1 MSAIKGSPKGV
12 PDPRMSSPSYAP
24 VPSFPDLEGL
34 SPEERQAAVQQHQ
47 VEIDLWKLRVTTLTE
62 LAKAG
67 AEASRLAVGQALV
80 VNAGGAVALLT
91 LLGNMAGRGA
101 AVLHELLPRVGPALL
116 AYSSGVMLAL
126 LVNVCVS
133 LAHDAAIEM
142 RATAAARWRIAAR
155 LLFALSLGAFGIGT
169 VTAAVALL
177 WSL

>member
-1 MSAIKGSPKGV
+1 MN
-12 PDPRMSSPSYAP
+12 
-24 VPSFPDLEGL
+24 
-34 SPEERQAAVQQHQ
+34 
-47 VEIDLWKLRVTTLTE
+47 TLTE

-101 AVLHELLPRVGPALL
+101 ATIESLLPRVGPALL
-116 AYSSGVMLAL
+116 AYASGVMLAL
-126 LVNVCVS
+126 LVSVCVS
-133 LAHDAAIEM
+133 LAHDAAIVL
-142 RATAAARWRIAAR
+142 RATAATRWRIAAR
-155 LLFALSLGAFGIGT
+155 LLFALSLGAFGVGT